1 MMVGVKSLWHLCP
14 IESIE
19 KSDVKLYFK
28 MSILHPLQLF
38 SLTINLRCQLEMREG
53 YIVFQIYGHFFL
65 PPYMCSLQEDAPWR
79 LRLKRSL
86 DFSLS
91 SFDC

>member
-14 IESIE
+14 IEFIE

-38 SLTINLRCQLEMREG
+38 SPMVNLRCQLEMYEG
-53 YIVFQIYGHFFL
+53 HIVFQIYGHFL
-65 PPYMCSLQEDAPWR
+65 PPPYMCSL
-79 LRLKRSL
+79 
-86 DFSLS
+86 
-91 SFDC
+91 